1 MRFSFP
7 DPTGRPIGI
16 CDGKT
21 AERRCCTADNADAI
35 SGPDPVDALCTAFRR
50 WRRQEAQRV
59 MPHQATDANAAA
71 ADTGPPKS
79 STAFHDICDVSQF
92 SLARQFLRPP
102 VFPILG
108 RGGEASIWVNEHSRS
123 LDRAYLGRRRRR
135 EMQHAAQLGRFPR
148 SLSLISVV
156 QFLIS
161 PIHYADPSG
170 RARAARRTDPGPVG
184 RGVTCS
190 GRLFCV
196 LPVHSLPGAA
206 FSVPVPCACPPS
218 VLSFLPSCLPS
229 PPPMSFLNH
238 FYNRSRSMSFSGL
251 RD

>member
-1 MRFSFP
+1 M
-7 DPTGRPIGI
+7 
-16 CDGKT
+16 
-21 AERRCCTADNADAI
+21 
-35 SGPDPVDALCTAFRR
+35 
-50 WRRQEAQRV
+50 
-59 MPHQATDANAAA
+59 MPHAPSRGCECDRPSHLPHFMIFATF
-71 ADTGPPKS
+71 PS
-79 STAFHDICDVSQF
+79 F

-123 LDRAYLGRRRRR
+123 LHRVYLGRRRRER

-170 RARAARRTDPGPVG
+170 RARATRRTDPGPVG
-184 RGVTCS
+184 RS
-190 GRLFCV
+190 GRSVVGPALCV

-218 VLSFLPSCLPS
+218 VLPSFPSFLPAFHLFLP
-229 PPPMSFLNH
+229 
-238 FYNRSRSMSFSGL
+238 
-251 RD
+251 